1 MGRQADTTALPAE
14 SCASPNTRTTR
25 ASAVSVP
32 ARMSI
37 ASTEGHTASMRI
49 TARARATRRASAVR
63 PDDVD
68 HRRAASQLDRDRRRR
83 RHRGLLPRDRNECT
97 ALGVRPSQRRAV
109 GLDLLRSSRL
119 SAVTTQRRNRLAHP
133 ATQRLPGQP
142 IFSTIET
149 IAALRAVQTCHLR
162 IAWPPPVRRLDGSRH
177 NGRLP

>member
-1 MGRQADTTALPAE
+1 MLGVGHWAGRQTIALPAE
-14 SCASPNTRTTR
+14 SYASPNTRTTR

-49 TARARATRRASAVR
+49 TARARATRPRIGGRHQR

-119 SAVTTQRRNRLAHP
+119 SAVTTQRRNMLAHP
-133 ATQRLPGQP
+133 ALQRLPG
-142 IFSTIET
+142 
-149 IAALRAVQTCHLR
+149 AAYLLY
-162 IAWPPPVRRLDGSRH
+162 SR
-177 NGRLP
+177 N